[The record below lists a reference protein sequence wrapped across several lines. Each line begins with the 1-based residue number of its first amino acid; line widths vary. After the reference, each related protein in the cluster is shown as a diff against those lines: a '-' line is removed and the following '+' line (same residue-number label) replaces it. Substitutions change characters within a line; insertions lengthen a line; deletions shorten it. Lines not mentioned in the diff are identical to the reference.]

1 MFRAEEN
8 EMEASIMT
16 KEEIA
21 AKFAAGGQC
30 AQCTLVPWAE
40 ALGYDEDELMRMA
53 AAFAGGMFRGDTCG
67 AVCGALMAL
76 GLAYGDD
83 PALTAEKTAQFQE
96 AFIGRFGGTAC
107 RDILGFDFSKP
118 GELEKARESGKM
130 LSGCTEFVRFA
141 SETLQELMRDA

>member
-1 MFRAEEN
+1 
-8 EMEASIMT
+8 MEASIFT
-16 KEEIA
+16 RDEII

-40 ALGYDEDELMRMA
+40 ALGYDEEELMHMA

-67 AVCGALMAL
+67 AVTGAMMAI

-83 PALTAEKTAQFQE
+83 PKLVEEKAA
-96 AFIGRFGGTAC
+96 AFHAAFLERFGSTCC
-107 RDILGFDFSKP
+107 RELLGYDLSVP

-130 LSGCTEFVRFA
+130 TDVCPTQVRVA
-141 SETLQELMRDA
+141 SEILQELLKDA